1 MIILVSG
8 LSLFLISFAIHLIL
22 WRIKQPTNSVRVII
36 VIFICIPILCLTFFN
51 LGYFDNLLNSY
62 SIVLSLA
69 EILHIHLFYITLSA
83 IYLLVYLGL
92 PEDSPSLFIIIS
104 LSNSLKNGLSI
115 DELNELITDDIFLL
129 PRVNFLID
137 EKLISLSNGKYIL
150 NPKGKTFLK
159 TFLIIQKIYNLQNK
173 AG

>member
-1 MIILVSG
+1 
-8 LSLFLISFAIHLIL
+8 
-22 WRIKQPTNSVRVII
+22 
-36 VIFICIPILCLTFFN
+36 
-51 LGYFDNLLNSY
+51 
-62 SIVLSLA
+62 
-69 EILHIHLFYITLSA
+69 
-83 IYLLVYLGL
+83 VYLGL